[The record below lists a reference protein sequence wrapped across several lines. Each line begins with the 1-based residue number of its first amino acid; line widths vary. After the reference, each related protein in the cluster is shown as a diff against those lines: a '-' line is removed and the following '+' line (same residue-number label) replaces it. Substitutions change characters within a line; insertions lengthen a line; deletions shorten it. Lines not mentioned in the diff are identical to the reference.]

1 MTREEFIKIVKRL
14 GFPVMVQ
21 GREQLAERSQ
31 ESVETISQRLQK
43 TTRKQQTKI
52 KSEKQTKK

>member
-1 MTREEFIKIVKRL
+1 MKREEFLRKIKKL

-43 TTRKQQTKI
+43 NYPETTNKNKI
-52 KSEKQTKK
+52 KKRTKK